1 MTFVGMTGSPTPN
14 PMVDFADDD
23 LPGFATAD
31 PGGMVQFRP
40 AVGRELF
47 VRYGEAVLPVGARY
61 GAELYFGAVPL
72 VSGAGPG
79 WEAVLTVR
87 YPSRQVFVDTVTDPD
102 YLAAHLRPEASIEA
116 GLQPSTSVTG

>member
-1 MTFVGMTGSPTPN
+1 MTFVGMTGSPTAN

-102 YLAAHLRPEASIEA
+102 YLAAHCAPRRRSRLGCSPPPR
-116 GLQPSTSVTG
+116 